1 MGEKEWQAVVTIV
14 EEGNIS
20 KAAEKLFISQPAL
33 SYRIRQIENE
43 LNTKLFLRTNGSIL
57 LTPEGEVFYE
67 YCHKMLREEEAVR
80 QTMGNLSGEI
90 RGTIKIA
97 SSINFAD
104 FELPV
109 LLNQFTEKY
118 PNVHIQVKTSFSNQV
133 HKLFNSGEY
142 MVAFARGDYAGSG
155 NFVKLLEEPYCLV
168 YHKEVSPEE
177 LVNLPFLNYISDPT
191 ISLAI
196 QKWFSDYLP
205 EIPKPAME
213 LDSMATCRHF
223 VREGLGWTIL
233 PYMGLGSCKE
243 SGVYIKPIIFKNGE
257 ELSRESYMF
266 YDEESLKLTSVKI
279 FIDFVKEYYANR
291 NYKDIGIKPKIIK

>member
-14 EEGNIS
+14 EQGNIS
-20 KAAEKLFISQPAL
+20 KAADKLFISQPAL
-33 SYRIRQIENE
+33 SYRIKQIEDD
-43 LNTKLFLRTNGSIL
+43 LDIKLFLRTNGSIL
-57 LTPEGEVFYE
+57 LTPEGEVFYD
-67 YCHKMLREEEAVR
+67 YCRRMLQEEESVR

-109 LLNQFTEKY
+109 LLNLFKAKY
-118 PNVHIQVKTSFSNQV
+118 PKVHIQVKTSFSKQV

-142 MVAFARGDYAGSG
+142 MVAFARGGYTPTGKCI
-155 NFVKLLEEPYCLV
+155 KLLDEPYCLV
-168 YHKEVSPEE
+168 YHKKVTFDE
-177 LVNLPFLNYISDPT
+177 LLELPFLSYSSDPT
-191 ISLAI
+191 ISVAVE
-196 QKWFSDYLP
+196 KWFTDHLKDTP
-205 EIPKPAME
+205 EPSME

-243 SGVYIKPIIFKNGE
+243 QGIYVEPVTYKNGE
-257 ELSRESYMF
+257 PLKRETFLF
-266 YDEESLKLTSVKI
+266 YDEASLKLNSVKI
-279 FIDFVKEYYANR
+279 FIDFVKTYYAKR
-291 NYKDIGIKPKIIK
+291 TYKDIGEKPICE